1 MGNASALPILL
12 NNHDQAQKRIQ
23 VSDRSCE
30 PPKILYPSSS
40 SQIHLWSKSQIS
52 NRLATYLEPFHES
65 LTTIGMG
72 ELLLTADSVYGD
84 SGSGYNLEYL
94 VS

>member
-1 MGNASALPILL
+1 MQFQISNRQLCDLLMSNASALPILL

-23 VSDRSCE
+23 VSDSSCE
-30 PPKILYPSSS
+30 PPKILDPSST

-65 LTTIGMG
+65 LTIGML
-72 ELLLTADSVYGD
+72 ELLLTADSV
-84 SGSGYNLEYL
+84 
-94 VS
+94 

>member
-1 MGNASALPILL
+1 MGNASDQPILL
-12 NNHDQAQKRIQ
+12 NNHDHAQKRIQ

-30 PPKILYPSSS
+30 PPKILDPSSS

-52 NRLATYLEPFHES
+52 NRLAAYLEPFHES
-65 LTTIGMG
+65 LTIGMW
-72 ELLLTADSVYGD
+72 EILLTADSVYGD
-84 SGSGYNLEYL
+84 SGLGYNLEYL

>member
-1 MGNASALPILL
+1 MGNARVLPILL
-12 NNHDQAQKRIQ
+12 NNHDHAQKRKL

-30 PPKILYPSSS
+30 PPKILDPSST

-52 NRLATYLEPFHES
+52 NRLATYLYPFHAS
-65 LTTIGMG
+65 LTIGML

-94 VS
+94 LS

>member
-1 MGNASALPILL
+1 MGKASALLILL

-30 PPKILYPSSS
+30 PPKILNQSSTFHM
-40 SQIHLWSKSQIS
+40 HLWSKSQIS

-65 LTTIGMG
+65 LTIGML

-94 VS
+94 LS

>member
-12 NNHDQAQKRIQ
+12 NNHDHAQKRIQ

-30 PPKILYPSSS
+30 PPKILDPSSS

-65 LTTIGMG
+65 LTIGML

-94 VS
+94 LS